1 MFLVAKV
8 SVGKLQYFQNLSP
21 GLTSSPYQKVFT
33 RGGEAPWEGEKWEVE
48 QRPEKRTK
56 KQVRGSNCRRGTNAA
71 RLLIS
76 NKRVSPSLV
85 FPSTDFGFS
94 GLFAPGWEH
103 AFAPGLQHPPQK
115 TFTLNIH
122 TAS

>member
-21 GLTSSPYQKVFT
+21 GFTPSPYPKVFT
-33 RGGEAPWEGEKWEVE
+33 RGGEAPGEGERWEVE

-56 KQVRGSNCRRGTNAA
+56 KQVRRSSCRRGTNAA

-76 NKRVSPSLV
+76 KRVSPTLV

-103 AFAPGLQHPPQK
+103 AFAPGLQHLLQK